1 MFLASSPK
9 PIDANLKEMADK
21 IEQQSPG
28 LSVLAAR
35 QFRYSV
41 SQVTVEVTI
50 SEPRKFNVIEEFI
63 LRAGIEL
70 EPPPTVEEL
79 ATVLG
84 LDPVFVQNTTRTL
97 RFLQTLAWTTNGSIA
112 LTPQGRQFYAQGSVP
127 QPPQTK
133 QIYAITDPLN
143 CNLFFLT
150 SALEETKIDL
160 PELEDF
166 MAIENRSPDIYSL
179 SIAEF
184 QQIIEASSLGL
195 HTPKEGK
202 IITEASIIDEPTN
215 IWQAIS
221 IFVIF
226 DLLEDKINLQVRRGK
241 QVLEYPSTWLNVLQ
255 EAGMISL
262 QDLFSL
268 SEETIASERNL
279 LMEAKNAEVEA
290 RIEKINHIAI
300 ENVLENRTNPQAN
313 KTALIADKGSVILLR
328 DSQIRTAFLDT
339 LKSARQEIL
348 IFSPWVSEEVID
360 DEFIKLLENL
370 AKQGVSVLIGYG
382 IARKQEEEERQITPT
397 LQEKLTGIKTPDN
410 LPAVQIFW
418 LGNSH
423 AKEVVVDR
431 KIHLCGSHN
440 FLSYRGDRL
449 PRGETVYKVTIP
461 EQVQEAYQFLASR
474 FNKQAQKLWK
484 NALKMGNEQSAEAAI
499 CVWFTLSMEEEALKQ
514 LQQNNWLK
522 LLPIWLKLTFQGLK
536 SKKISPDSEY
546 FPTALSLLSEF
557 SVEDANI
564 ELLREGWR
572 KVIGAIATQ
581 IPDKAVKLLT
591 DEIWTEFTRL
601 GIAESPIDSPQKFI
615 AKYVLEQQEAKKPT
629 KNKSQTVFQK
639 KGRKKN

>member
-50 SEPRKFNVIEEFI
+50 SEPRKFNVLEEFI

-70 EPPPTVEEL
+70 YPPPTVDEL

-97 RFLQTLAWTTNGSIA
+97 RSLQTLAWTTNGSIA
-112 LTPQGRQFYAQGSVP
+112 LTPQGRQFYEQGSVP

-143 CNLFFLT
+143 CNLFFL
-150 SALEETKIDL
+150 SSPLQETNIDL

-166 MAIENRSPDIYSL
+166 MAIKNRSPDIYSL
-179 SIAEF
+179 PLEEF

-195 HTPKEGK
+195 HAPKEGK
-202 IITEASIIDEPTN
+202 ILTEASIIDESTN

-221 IFVIF
+221 IFAIY

-241 QVLEYPSTWLNVLQ
+241 QVLEYPSTSLDILQ
-255 EAGMISL
+255 ESGMISL
-262 QDLFSL
+262 QGLFSL
-268 SEETIASERNL
+268 SEETIANERNIW
-279 LMEAKNAEVEA
+279 MEARNSEVEA

-300 ENVLENRTNPQAN
+300 ENVLKNRTNPKPN
-313 KTALIADKGSVILLR
+313 KPVSTSETGSVILLR
-328 DSQIRTAFLDT
+328 DSEIRTAFLDT

-360 DEFIKLLENL
+360 DQFIKLLENI
-370 AKQGVSVLIGYG
+370 AKQGVAVLIGYG
-382 IARKQEEEERQITPT
+382 IARKQEEEERQIPPS
-397 LQEKLTGIKTPDN
+397 LQQKLTGIKTPDG

-461 EQVQEAYQFLASR
+461 EQVQAAYEFLASR

-484 NALKMGNEQSAEAAI
+484 NALKMRDDRSAEAAI
-499 CVWFTLSMEEEALKQ
+499 CVWGALSMESEALKQ
-514 LQQNNWLK
+514 LQQNNWLE
-522 LLPIWLKLTFQGLK
+522 LLPIWLKLVFQGLRL
-536 SKKISPDSEY
+536 KKISPDAEY
-546 FPTALSLLSEF
+546 FQTALSLLSEF

-564 ELLREGWR
+564 KLLREEWQ
-572 KVIGAIATQ
+572 KIIGAIATSNNQ
-581 IPDKAVKLLT
+581 AALNLLNDAVW
-591 DEIWTEFTRL
+591 EEFIRL
-601 GIAESPIDSPQKFI
+601 SISKSPLDSPQQFI
-615 AKYVLEQQEAKKPT
+615 SKYALVEKQPDKSAKNQSLVTAKKARKQ
-629 KNKSQTVFQK
+629 KN
-639 KGRKKN
+639 

>member
-9 PIDANLKEMADK
+9 PIDANLKETADK

-35 QFRYSV
+35 QFRYGV
-41 SQVTVEVTI
+41 SQVSLEVTI
-50 SEPRKFNVIEEFI
+50 SEPRKFNVLEEFI

-70 EPPPTVEEL
+70 EPPPKVDEL

-84 LDPVFVQNTTRTL
+84 LDRVFVENTTRTL
-97 RFLQTLAWTTNGSIA
+97 RSLQTLAWTTDGSIA

-143 CNLFFLT
+143 CNLFFLA

-179 SIAEF
+179 SLAEF
-184 QQIIEASSLGL
+184 QQLIEASSLGL
-195 HTPKEGK
+195 HAPKEGK
-202 IITEASIIDEPTN
+202 IITEASIIDEPIN
-215 IWQAIS
+215 IWQSIS

-241 QVLEYPSTWLNVLQ
+241 QVLEYPSTWLNVIQ
-255 EAGMISL
+255 QAGMISL

-522 LLPIWLKLTFQGLK
+522 LLPIWLKLGFQGLK
-536 SKKISPDSEY
+536 SKKISSDSEY
-546 FPTALSLLSEF
+546 FPTALSLLTQF
-557 SVEDANI
+557 SGEDANI

-581 IPDKAVKLLT
+581 NPDQAVKLLT

-629 KNKSQTVFQK
+629 KNKSQTVSQK

>member
-9 PIDANLKEMADK
+9 PIDVNLKEMADK

-41 SQVTVEVTI
+41 SQVSVEVTI
-50 SEPRKFNVIEEFI
+50 SEPRKFNVLEEFI

-70 EPPPTVEEL
+70 EPPPKVDEL

-84 LDPVFVQNTTRTL
+84 LDPVFVENTTRTL
-97 RFLQTLAWTTNGSIA
+97 RSLQTLAWTTDGSIA
-112 LTPQGRQFYAQGSVP
+112 LTPQGRQFYDQGSVP
-127 QPPQTK
+127 QPPQNK

-143 CNLFFLT
+143 CNLFFLA

-160 PELEDF
+160 PELGDF

-179 SIAEF
+179 SIEEF
-184 QQIIEASSLGL
+184 KQIIEASSLGL
-195 HTPKEGK
+195 HAPKEGK
-202 IITEASIIDEPTN
+202 IITEASIIDESTN

-255 EAGMISL
+255 QAGMISL

-300 ENVLENRTNPQAN
+300 ENVLENRTNPQPN
-313 KTALIADKGSVILLR
+313 KPALNAEKGSVILLR
-328 DSQIRTAFLDT
+328 DSQIRSAFLDT

-397 LQEKLTGIKTPDN
+397 LQEKLTIIKTPDN

-461 EQVQEAYQFLASR
+461 EQVEEAYQFLASR

-484 NALKMGNEQSAEAAI
+484 NALKMRDEQFAEAAI

-514 LQQNNWLK
+514 LQQNNWLE
-522 LLPIWLKLTFQGLK
+522 LLPVWLKLVFQGLK
-536 SKKISPDSEY
+536 SKKISVDSEY

-557 SVEDANI
+557 SGEDANI

-581 IPDKAVKLLT
+581 NPDQAVKLLT

-615 AKYVLEQQEAKKPT
+615 AKYVLEQQEAQKPT
-629 KNKSQTVFQK
+629 KNKSQTVSQK